1 MKQVFVKDG
10 KMYSANEA
18 DKLLIEKL
26 EKLEKQVSE
35 LTERLSPENRENEDI
50 MKQLRKIKHGG

>member
-1 MKQVFVKDG
+1 MKQVYVKDG
-10 KMYSANEA
+10 KMYSADES

-26 EKLEKQVSE
+26 EKLEKKVSE
-35 LTERLSPENRENEDI
+35 LAKELAPEAKENEDI

>member
-1 MKQVFVKDG
+1 
-10 KMYSANEA
+10 MYSADES

-26 EKLEKQVSE
+26 EKLEKKVSE
-35 LTERLSPENRENEDI
+35 LAKELAPEAKENEDI